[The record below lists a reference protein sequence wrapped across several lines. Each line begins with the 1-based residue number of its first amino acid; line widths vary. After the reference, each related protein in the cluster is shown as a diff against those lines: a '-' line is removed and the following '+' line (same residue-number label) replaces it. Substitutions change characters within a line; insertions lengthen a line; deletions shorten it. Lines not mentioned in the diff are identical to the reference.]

1 MRFQRALPAL
11 AFLVAVLAGCRTNDV
26 GSAIE
31 DLSNPKSRIRLRA
44 AYALIRHDSS
54 AVEPLIQCAATGS
67 DSLQYIS
74 AQLLGQIGDPRA
86 LPVLKSLAEDS
97 NEHVRRAAL
106 VALGS
111 VADPE
116 IVDYLAVTLSQATLP
131 DLRAAAAEGIGESG
145 DTLAI
150 PALVHALEDTVSS
163 VRKQAVVALHRLWTP
178 QVASALARVLLEDAE
193 EIVRF
198 VAAQSLGKRRAVSA
212 RDALRAALRDSSV
225 WVRAEAARSLGMLG
239 DATAIEDLTL
249 LLAHRE
255 DGPDQDAAR
264 EALQKLNHPNVDVAD
279 SDAPNPPLDQ
289 AMPGR

>member
-1 MRFQRALPAL
+1 MRFRRALPAL
-11 AFLVAVLAGCRTNDV
+11 ALLVAVLAGCRTNDV

-86 LPVLKSLAEDS
+86 LPVLKTLAGDS

-111 VADPE
+111 IADRE
-116 IVDYLAVTLSQATLP
+116 TVGYLAVILSEDTLP
-131 DLRAAAAEGIGESG
+131 DLRAAAAEGLGESG

-150 PALVHALEDTVSS
+150 PALVHALEDTVWS

-178 QVASALARVLLEDAE
+178 HAEDALARVLVQDSE

-198 VAAQSLGKRRAVSA
+198 VAAQSLGQRRAVSA
-212 RDALRAALRDSSV
+212 RDALRAALSDSSV

-239 DATAIEDLTL
+239 DATVIEDLTL
-249 LLAHRE
+249 LFKHGE
-255 DGPDQDAAR
+255 DGPDHDAAR
-264 EALQKLNHPNVDVAD
+264 EALQRLNHPSVDVAD
-279 SDAPNPPLDQ
+279 SEAPYSPLDQ
-289 AMPGR
+289 TMPGK